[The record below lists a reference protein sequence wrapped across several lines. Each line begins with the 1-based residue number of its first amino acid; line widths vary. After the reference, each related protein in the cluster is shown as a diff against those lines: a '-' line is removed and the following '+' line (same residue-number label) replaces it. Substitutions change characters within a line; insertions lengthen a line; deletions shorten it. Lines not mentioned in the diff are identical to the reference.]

1 MSQLIFMANLQAKL
15 SLLSIQIRK
24 LMVSDIE
31 LFLGNTSEQLVF
43 GFGVSDSH
51 LALSTVSPRL
61 RCLDYISINQCHS
74 MPSAILMK
82 FCRS

>member
-24 LMVSDIE
+24 LMLSDIE

-61 RCLDYISINQCHS
+61 RCLDYVSINQWHS